1 MMRSTRSSVL
11 GFTFS
16 VLAAV
21 FQLGL
26 LLAASSAVCQ
36 IDSLQAQIE
45 LRSWVDRSEI
55 PFNRELTFTV
65 EASWEGDQDRFSIAP
80 VIPPECENFEIMGS
94 SSLNQTRVEEGR
106 SKSVK
111 VFRFTL
117 KPTETGP
124 GRISSIELIYVDNAT
139 QDSSSLS
146 TQPLSVQITA
156 PVKERGPKY
165 RNILIAVVMA
175 VFIYVIYTAARKR
188 KGIDVREEKEDERRP
203 EESPEIKALRQL
215 DGISGQLEK
224 GELGSFSTNLC
235 RLLTDYLEAK
245 YQIVTSGKTT
255 GDIISSL
262 SNLEISPERV
272 SILKEILSACDIAKF
287 AGEQMERDKCRNMAR
302 RAREFLEQNG

>member
-1 MMRSTRSSVL
+1 MMRRTRSSAL

-16 VLAAV
+16 VLAPV

-36 IDSLQAQIE
+36 IDSLQAEIE
-45 LRSWVDRSEI
+45 LRSWVDRSEV

-65 EASWEGDQDRFSIAP
+65 EASWEGDQDRFSITP

-94 SSLNQTRVEEGR
+94 SSLNQTRVEEGK
-106 SKSVK
+106 SESVK

-117 KPTETGP
+117 KPTETGA
-124 GRISSIELIYVDNAT
+124 GRIGSVELTYVDNAT

-146 TQPLSVQITA
+146 TQPLSVQITG
-156 PVKERGPKY
+156 PVKEKGPKY
-165 RNILIAVVMA
+165 RNMLIVVVAVVF
-175 VFIYVIYTAARKR
+175 VYVIYTAARKR
-188 KGIDVREEKEDERRP
+188 KGIEVREEQKDDRQP

-224 GELGSFSTNLC
+224 GDLGSFSTNLC

-245 YQIVTSGKTT
+245 YQVVTSGKTT
-255 GDIISSL
+255 GDIIGSL
-262 SNLEISPERV
+262 STLEISPERV
-272 SILKEILSACDIAKF
+272 SILKEILSACDMAKF
-287 AGEQMERDKCRNMAR
+287 AGEQMELDKCRDMAGQ
-302 RAREFLEQNG
+302 AREFLEQNG